1 MNLSIPHL
9 IRIDVKYIGPIGS
22 SSGNLIHER
31 EILVDLSKVQ
41 SIISIDITNTE
52 RDLCCRKC

>member
-31 EILVDLSKVQ
+31 EILVDVGQMDAILSLN
-41 SIISIDITNTE
+41 ISNTE
-52 RDLCCRKC
+52 WDFRR